1 MIEIGSSRI
10 ENFGEREA
18 HVARALDARG
28 WARDLA
34 IVGASTSMVVP
45 AIIGAHVGLAIASG
59 VIGALLGVLI
69 GSAAPVLLAWRVRRI
84 PLVVLALAGAGL
96 GADWGAVTAG
106 LTAGSVGASWTW
118 AIELGAIVGLV
129 QLGWFWIPAIWMR
142 ARGLP
147 TWPLVTL
154 AVVLCP
160 VLAVALAH
168 GAIF

>member
-1 MIEIGSSRI
+1 MIETIPEPEQR
-10 ENFGEREA
+10 
-18 HVARALDARG
+18 VTRALDARG

-45 AIIGAHVGLAIASG
+45 AAIGAHVGVAIASG
-59 VIGALLGVLI
+59 AIGALIGVLI
-69 GSAAPVLLAWRVRRI
+69 GSAAPILLGRRVRRI
-84 PLVVLALAGAGL
+84 PLIVLALAGAGL

-106 LTAGSVGASWTW
+106 LTAGPAGASWAW
-118 AIELGAIVGLV
+118 AVELGAIVGLV

-147 TWPLVTL
+147 TWPLVAL

-160 VLAVALAH
+160 VLAIALAH
-168 GAIF
+168 RAIL